1 MEKKTLKQI
10 SRIAILSAL
19 AIVLRLAFA
28 ALPNI
33 QPITAIFLVCAVFY
47 GFWESFLIMTVTM
60 LITSFLLGFGP
71 WVLGQLISFGLVIC
85 LWKFCLY
92 PMTKL
97 FRFGNI
103 NGLGLQSVLAGLMG
117 IVYGILIDTYSA
129 LLFSTPILAYIIAGM
144 TFNLAH
150 AISTL
155 FFYPIILSI
164 FRRLSSHEKN
174 N

>member
-10 SRIAILSAL
+10 SRIAILSAI
-19 AIVLRLAFA
+19 AIVLRLAFS

-33 QPITAIFLVCAVFY
+33 QP
-47 GFWESFLIMTVTM
+47 
-60 LITSFLLGFGP
+60 
-71 WVLGQLISFGLVIC
+71 
-85 LWKFCLY
+85 
-92 PMTKL
+92 
-97 FRFGNI
+97 
-103 NGLGLQSVLAGLMG
+103 VLAGLMG

-164 FRRLSSHEKN
+164 FRRLLSHEKN